1 VEEGVHVHSITT
13 EEEDGV
19 VMDGLHGMM
28 SEDDAEEAGAAGTA
42 STLTPHTSSPEAAAA
57 PAAGTVALTV
67 RVVGFTLQLYEMSAA
82 AAAAARL
89 LEVKLGLSLQLE
101 TGATGLALSAGLT
114 GIPYRSNPS
123 PQNEHTANCVDWSP
137 PGVSLCSFVE
147 RVVDSMLKTPVRFP
161 YEW

>member
-1 VEEGVHVHSITT
+1 MALLSGGFPNPCLRLTT
-13 EEEDGV
+13 LCG
-19 VMDGLHGMM
+19 
-28 SEDDAEEAGAAGTA
+28 SQ
-42 STLTPHTSSPEAAAA
+42 A
-57 PAAGTVALTV
+57 PNLPGTVALTV

-137 PGVSLCSFVE
+137 PGVSLCSFIE
-147 RVVDSMLKTPVRFP
+147 RVVDSMLNTPVRFP